1 MQKTLLIL
9 GFILLS
15 TAVFGQ
21 INTSKEKEDIKTVK
35 VEKPAPHYGVYE
47 DLDDMKSR
55 FKAFEQMQQKEKIIA
70 EMPQDE
76 TIWESAKGPDD
87 FDGPKLVNPYAM
99 QRPAGYA
106 SKVELEIMD
115 KEDIGKSI
123 RTSLILSKSPA
134 TPKKNADWE
143 FKLKKN

>member
-1 MQKTLLIL
+1 MQKILI
-9 GFILLS
+9 ILALVFLS

-21 INTSKEKEDIKTVK
+21 TKTSKTTEDNKSVKAEKTV
-35 VEKPAPHYGVYE
+35 PHYGVYE

-55 FKAFEQMQQKEKIIA
+55 FKAFEQIQKQEKAIA
-70 EMPQDE
+70 ETPQDE

-87 FDGPKLVNPYAM
+87 FDGPKRVNTYGM
-99 QRPAGYA
+99 ERPTGYA
-106 SKVELEIMD
+106 SKVEREKVD
-115 KEDIGKSI
+115 KQDLSKSI

-134 TPKKNADWE
+134 APKESADWE